1 MPSPLNA
8 KAVLGAEEF
17 PTGDGIRLATY
28 IIEHKIV
35 VEDLVIDVRELAP
48 EDLVS
53 SFVNALFH
61 RLEENGVLRAT
72 FSTIRWITKFDRER
86 ERLDILVSLYVEDTD
101 AQDITPP
108 PATPLP
114 VPRSNRNA
122 RPS

>member
-17 PTGDGIRLATY
+17 PTGDGVRLATH
-28 IIEHKIV
+28 IIEEKIPV
-35 VEDLVIDVRELAP
+35 DDLVIDVRELAP

-61 RLEENGVLRAT
+61 RLEEHGVQRAT
-72 FSTIRWITKFDRER
+72 FKSVRWVTKFDRER

-101 AQDITPP
+101 SQDITPP
-108 PATPLP
+108 PATPVP
-114 VPRSNRNA
+114 VPRSSRNA
-122 RPS
+122 RAN